1 MIAIAG
7 CRADYRAVDRLL
19 EAALLPCYD
28 WRLAHL
34 SWFSSPLL
42 LSTPIPPFPHS
53 HIPLFPIPWF
63 CSPVISILYLICQK
77 FGIPIVSAGS
87 RGCCDK
93 LHSIAIMGRSFASL
107 FSSRPAA
114 QGFAGPTDR
123 PLIPNGVPETSWA
136 RGGSIKSKSSRPLI
150 NLNAPTNNV
159 GSLVVAESCYRGSCR
174 LANY

>member
-7 CRADYRAVDRLL
+7 CRVDYRVVDRLL
-19 EAALLPCYD
+19 EAALLPCFD
-28 WRLAHL
+28 WRLTHL
-34 SWFSSPLL
+34 QLVLFT
-42 LSTPIPPFPHS
+42 TPIPPFPHS
-53 HIPLFPIPWF
+53 SLPIPWF
-63 CSPVISILYLICQK
+63 CSPVISILDLICQK

-114 QGFAGPTDR
+114 QGFVGPTDR
-123 PLIPNGVPETSWA
+123 PLNPNGVPDTSWA
-136 RGGSIKSKSSRPLI
+136 KGGSIKSKSCRPLI
-150 NLNAPTNNV
+150 NLNAPTNSV

-174 LANY
+174 LAN

>member
-1 MIAIAG
+1 MIAIFG
-7 CRADYRAVDRLL
+7 CRVDYRMLIGYSKRLCRP
-19 EAALLPCYD
+19 ALIGDSRISAGSLHHYCP
-28 WRLAHL
+28 L
-34 SWFSSPLL
+34 SFL
-42 LSTPIPPFPHS
+42 HS
-53 HIPLFPIPWF
+53 HIPVSPIPWF
-63 CSPVISILYLICQK
+63 CSPVISILDLICQK

-159 GSLVVAESCYRGSCR
+159 GSLVVAER
-174 LANY
+174 LLSWLVRIG